1 VSAQPS
7 TIAHEAKAEGDRAAQ
22 SKWVEWLGRAGLV
35 AQGISY
41 GLVGVL
47 ALLLALGKGGETA
60 SRQGALKTVAHGPGG
75 KILVA
80 FLAVGFIGYAVWRL
94 AEALFDRG
102 GEGDDAKGLGKR
114 AWSFARACIYL
125 ALAVSAISILFGG
138 GGGGGGGKKQAAGI
152 LGWPGGQWIVGAV
165 GVGFA
170 VAAVA
175 GVYRAYKSK
184 FMDDMD
190 TSEMGPDEH
199 DVIERVGQIGW
210 VARAIVFG
218 IIGWFLV
225 KSAVQ
230 YDPNDAVGIGG
241 ALSKLA
247 HASYGPWLLG
257 IVAAGLVAFGLFCVA
272 QARYR
277 QI

>member
-1 VSAQPS
+1 MAR
-7 TIAHEAKAEGDRAAQ
+7 EAKAEGDRAAQ

-35 AQGISY
+35 AQGVSY

-60 SRQGALKTVAHGPGG
+60 SRQGALKTVGHGTGG

-80 FLAVGFIGYAVWRL
+80 LLALGFISYALWRL
-94 AEALFDRG
+94 ADALFDRR

-114 AWSFARACIYL
+114 AWSFARACIYIS
-125 ALAVSAISILFGG
+125 LAVSAISILFGG
-138 GGGGGGGKKQAAGI
+138 GGGGGGGKKQAAGV

-170 VAAVA
+170 IAAIA

-190 TSEMGPDEH
+190 TSQMGPDER
-199 DVIERVGQIGW
+199 DVIERLGQVGW
-210 VARAIVFG
+210 AARAVVFG

-225 KSAVQ
+225 KAAVQ

-257 IVAAGLVAFGLFCVA
+257 VVAAGLVAFGLFCIA

-277 QI
+277 QV